1 MAAARQSRGSKP
13 AAKTRAKA
21 GSTTGARAGVK
32 ARAAVPVPRS
42 EPARSSAPVGTRRST
57 ATRPPGAPVAGSQSG
72 RPAAAASPRPAASGP
87 ANSGRA
93 ASGPPP
99 LEAAAAAAHGLAAS
113 ALAATGAMPAALPAW
128 SIDPA
133 RIVALQNDY
142 TARLQQLW
150 ADFMSPDA
158 AAPKL
163 SDKRFAGS
171 AWTEQK
177 PFAWNAALY
186 LLNAD
191 FMQKMAE
198 SVESDG
204 KTRERIRF
212 YTQQFLDALSPAN
225 FLTTNPEVQRK
236 VLDTRGES
244 LRKGIENFLHDLG
257 QGHISQTDER
267 AFEVGRNVGT
277 SPGGVVFRN
286 DIIEL
291 IQYAPSTDKVGER
304 PLLLVPPFINKFY
317 ILDLQP
323 DNSFVAH
330 AVSRG
335 HTVFMVSWRNPGP
348 DQGKLT
354 WDDYVSRGVVEAI
367 EQVKAISRQP
377 RINALGFCVGGTILA
392 ATLAALADAG
402 EFPVESMTLM
412 TTLLDF
418 EEPGVL
424 GVFIDPAHVAYR
436 EQTLAD
442 GGLMTGRELAGTFSF
457 LRPNDLVWN
466 YVVANYLK
474 GESPPPFDLLYWNS
488 DGTNLPGPLYC
499 WYLRHMYLQNE
510 LRIPNRLTTIGHRVD
525 LGAIDV
531 PTFIFNARE
540 DHIVPWRAG
549 YASTQ
554 LLSNDLR
561 FVLGASGHIAGA
573 INPVSRNKRSYWVG
587 ESLPPSPDDWL
598 ASATERPGSW
608 WAAWAD
614 WLEPFR
620 GALRPA
626 PARLGDAAH
635 PVLEPAPGTYVKIK
649 AS

>member
-21 GSTTGARAGVK
+21 GSPTGARAGVK

-42 EPARSSAPVGTRRST
+42 EPARSSAPVGARRST

-72 RPAAAASPRPAASGP
+72 RPAAAASRPAASGP

-198 SVESDG
+198 SVDR
-204 KTRERIRF
+204 TARQVRDRIRF

-225 FLTTNPEVQRK
+225 FLDDQPRGSAQAARHPAARACARPDREFPGRPGPGPHLADRRTGVRGRPQR
-236 VLDTRGES
+236 
-244 LRKGIENFLHDLG
+244 
-257 QGHISQTDER
+257 GH
-267 AFEVGRNVGT
+267 

-291 IQYAPSTDKVGER
+291 IQYAPAPTRWANGLCCWCRRSSTSSTSSTCSPTTRSSHTPCPAGTR
-304 PLLLVPPFINKFY
+304 C
-317 ILDLQP
+317 
-323 DNSFVAH
+323 SWC
-330 AVSRG
+330 RG
-335 HTVFMVSWRNPGP
+335 AIRARSGT
-348 DQGKLT
+348 LT
-354 WDDYVSRGVVEAI
+354 WDDYLHGAGRGDRAVSRRSPAP
-367 EQVKAISRQP
+367 A

-392 ATLAALADAG
+392 ARWRRWPTRA
-402 EFPVESMTLM
+402 SS
-412 TTLLDF
+412 
-418 EEPGVL
+418 
-424 GVFIDPAHVAYR
+424 R
-436 EQTLAD
+436 
-442 GGLMTGRELAGTFSF
+442 S
-457 LRPNDLVWN
+457 
-466 YVVANYLK
+466 
-474 GESPPPFDLLYWNS
+474 SP
-488 DGTNLPGPLYC
+488 
-499 WYLRHMYLQNE
+499 
-510 LRIPNRLTTIGHRVD
+510 
-525 LGAIDV
+525 
-531 PTFIFNARE
+531 
-540 DHIVPWRAG
+540 
-549 YASTQ
+549 
-554 LLSNDLR
+554 
-561 FVLGASGHIAGA
+561 
-573 INPVSRNKRSYWVG
+573 
-587 ESLPPSPDDWL
+587 
-598 ASATERPGSW
+598 
-608 WAAWAD
+608 
-614 WLEPFR
+614 
-620 GALRPA
+620 
-626 PARLGDAAH
+626 
-635 PVLEPAPGTYVKIK
+635 
-649 AS
+649 